1 MKRFWIILFAGLWC
15 ALFAC
20 LCRAQESGDFQPAMT
35 NVWGAEYPRI
45 DSTGRVQLRVKA
57 PDATKV
63 RVNFWSG
70 PKVEMVKQADG
81 FWTLTTPP
89 LVPGL
94 HYYTFVIDGAEVSDP
109 NSHAFFG
116 GGKHASAVEVP
127 EPGSTYYSIQDVP
140 HGQAREV
147 LYYSKVTGTW
157 RHALIYLPPS
167 YDAQAKARYPVLY
180 LQHGAGED
188 ETGWIR
194 QGRANFILDNLIAA
208 GKCKPM
214 IVVMAYGYARR
225 AGQTPPDLTGPPAG
239 SAERLRAMQSM
250 TAAFEDDVTQALIP
264 FIDKTFRTI
273 PDRDHRAMAGLSMGG
288 MQTFQITLNHLDL
301 FSYIGGFSGAGGM
314 LVLGD
319 RKLDPK
325 TDYNGA
331 FADPAAFAKK
341 VRLLWLG
348 VGTVEPERM
357 RAGIQRL
364 HTSLL
369 EAKIQHVFYES
380 PGTDHEWQTWR
391 RDLKDFAPRLFQ

>member
-1 MKRFWIILFAGLWC
+1 MKRFWIIPFAGLWC
-15 ALFAC
+15 ALFAG
-20 LCRAQESGDFQPAMT
+20 LCWAQEAGDFQPATT
-35 NVWGAEYPRI
+35 NVWGAEYPRV
-45 DSTGRVQLRVKA
+45 DAAGRVQLRVKA

-81 FWTLTTPP
+81 FWTLTTAP

-127 EPGSTYYSIQDVP
+127 EPDSTYYSIQDVP
-140 HGQAREV
+140 HGQVREV
-147 LYYSKVTGTW
+147 WYYSKVTGAW
-157 RHALIYLPPS
+157 RHALVYLPPN
-167 YDAQAKARYPVLY
+167 YDEQRKARHPVLY
-180 LQHGAGED
+180 LQHGGGED

-194 QGRANFILDNLIAA
+194 QGNANFILDNLIAA

-225 AGQTPPDLTGPPAG
+225 AGQSPPDLTGIPAG

-273 PDRDHRAMAGLSMGG
+273 PDRNHRAMAGLSMGG

-301 FSYIGGFSGAGGM
+301 FSYIGGFSGAGGTLM
-314 LVLGD
+314 LGD

-325 TDYNGA
+325 TDYNGT